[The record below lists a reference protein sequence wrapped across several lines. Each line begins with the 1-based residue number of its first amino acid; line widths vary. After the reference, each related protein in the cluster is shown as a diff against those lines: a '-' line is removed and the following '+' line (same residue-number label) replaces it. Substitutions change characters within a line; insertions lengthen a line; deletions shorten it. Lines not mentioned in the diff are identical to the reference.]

1 MSDFFDSE
9 IIQEEL
15 DIINDLQEKIYEK
28 AFSFD
33 TMTNDERL
41 VHIDNLSELLEKQQ
55 IMYTRLSLS
64 DDPKAIQMKGELEKS
79 VTLLGFPAGTDVSQ
93 LFRGMSNTIESLR
106 QKVDP

>member
-15 DIINDLQEKIYEK
+15 EIINDLQEKIYEK

-41 VHIDNLSELLEKQQ
+41 VHIDNLSQLLEKQQ

-64 DDPKAIQMKGELEKS
+64 DDPKASRMKAELEKS
-79 VTLLGFPAGTDVSQ
+79 VILLGFPAGTDVSQ

>member
-15 DIINDLQEKIYEK
+15 EIINDLQEKIYEK

-41 VHIDNLSELLEKQQ
+41 VHIDNLSQLLEKQQ

-64 DDPKAIQMKGELEKS
+64 DDPKASRMKAELEKS
-79 VTLLGFPAGTDVSQ
+79 VILLGFPAGTDVSQ

-106 QKVDP
+106 QMVDP

>member
-41 VHIDNLSELLEKQQ
+41 VHIDNLSQLLEKQQ

>member
-41 VHIDNLSELLEKQQ
+41 VHIDNLSQLLEKQQ

-93 LFRGMSNTIESLR
+93 LFRGMSNTLESLR
-106 QKVDP
+106 PKVDP

>member
-15 DIINDLQEKIYEK
+15 EVINDLQEKIYEK

-41 VHIDNLSELLEKQQ
+41 VHIDNLSQLLEKQQ

>member
-1 MSDFFDSE
+1 MSDFFDSD
-9 IIQEEL
+9 IIQKEL
-15 DIINDLQEKIYEK
+15 EIINDLQEEIYGK
-28 AFSFD
+28 AFKFD
-33 TMTNDERL
+33 SLNREERL
-41 VHIDNLSELLEKQQ
+41 EHIDNLSQLLEKQQ

-64 DDPKAIQMKGELEKS
+64 DSPKAIQMKGELEKS

>member
-15 DIINDLQEKIYEK
+15 EIINDLQEKIYEK

-41 VHIDNLSELLEKQQ
+41 VHIDNLSQLLEKQQ

-106 QKVDP
+106 QKDDP

>member
-1 MSDFFDSE
+1 
-9 IIQEEL
+9 
-15 DIINDLQEKIYEK
+15 
-28 AFSFD
+28 
-33 TMTNDERL
+33 MTNDERL
-41 VHIDNLSELLEKQQ
+41 VHIDNLSQLLEKQQ

>member
-15 DIINDLQEKIYEK
+15 EIINDLQEKIYEK

-41 VHIDNLSELLEKQQ
+41 VHIDNLSQLLEKQQ

-106 QKVDP
+106 QMVDP